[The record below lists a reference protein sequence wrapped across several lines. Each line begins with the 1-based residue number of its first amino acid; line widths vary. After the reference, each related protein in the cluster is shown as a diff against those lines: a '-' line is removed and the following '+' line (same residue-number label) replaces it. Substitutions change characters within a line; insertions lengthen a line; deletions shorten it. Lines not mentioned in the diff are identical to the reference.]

1 MDNRPDKVVI
11 YTSTKL
17 LSQTMSVL
25 ENVEKRRPDLFQKC
39 TGLSP
44 IVGKV
49 TDNIGYASEIPGQN
63 KSYTQIVCDSFGQA
77 LEETMSEYMKKNIPL
92 TIKQE
97 YDKRLKEM
105 MQKGYKI
112 EFGGKQKIAI
122 ETLYSHIPSFKKDV
136 LNKFRFCLSNND
148 INLNNICFN
157 NKSKKEIE
165 TMYGTQKNDILNP
178 EVLNRIITLPNGK
191 KMTILQYYKVN
202 NLEYWVPFEAKVTF
216 KSGRTV
222 SGREFLSEAVDR
234 LEKYNTWEELV
245 LHNNIMIERHPN
257 REQYKRQ
264 YFILEEQRRQIEEQM
279 NSSLLYDSKGNNLD
293 MDYNSSGISR

>member
-1 MDNRPDKVVI
+1 
-11 YTSTKL
+11 
-17 LSQTMSVL
+17 
-25 ENVEKRRPDLFQKC
+25 
-39 TGLSP
+39 
-44 IVGKV
+44 
-49 TDNIGYASEIPGQN
+49 
-63 KSYTQIVCDSFGQA
+63 
-77 LEETMSEYMKKNIPL
+77 MKKNIPL

-112 EFGGKQKIAI
+112 EFGGRQKIAI
-122 ETLYSHIPSFKKDV
+122 ETLYSHVPSFKKDV

-216 KSGRTV
+216 KSGRTI

-234 LEKYNTWEELV
+234 LERYNTWEELV

-264 YFILEEQRRQIEEQM
+264 NFIFEEQRRQIEEQM